1 MLDELFIRGGPVLYV
16 LFFITLLI
24 FYILIDKYNFLL
36 LNSKD
41 WLNNQLSKFKEEF
54 PPESTDFKIV
64 DRVLLSSTTREFKS
78 NIKIL
83 QGLISM
89 CPMICLLYTSPS
101 PRDA

>member
-41 WLNNQLSKFKEEF
+41 WLNNQLSK
-54 PPESTDFKIV
+54 I
-64 DRVLLSSTTREFKS
+64 
-78 NIKIL
+78 
-83 QGLISM
+83 
-89 CPMICLLYTSPS
+89 
-101 PRDA
+101 

>member
-24 FYILIDKYNFLL
+24 FYILIDKYNFLVFQS
-36 LNSKD
+36 NE
-41 WLNNQLSKFKEEF
+41 WRNNKLSEFKKEF
-54 PPESTDFKIV
+54 PPETTDYKVV
-64 DRVLLSSTTREFKS
+64 DRILLSSISRESMS

-89 CPMICLLYTSPS
+89 CPMIGDRKSVV
-101 PRDA
+101 

>member
-54 PPESTDFKIV
+54 PPNSSGFDKYVSNDWPIGDCV
-64 DRVLLSSTTREFKS
+64 WNDRSF
-78 NIKIL
+78 
-83 QGLISM
+83 
-89 CPMICLLYTSPS
+89 
-101 PRDA
+101 